1 MLNRFIQQCSALP
14 FLWDSD
20 EMAAFLRPTMD
31 VEKSLLLMSKLTTEQ
46 TLERILAF
54 LQVDESTVGE
64 FASRYNEQI
73 SSFKTHTKKVFPV
86 LDATKGYIT
95 GLVQIRKHHIHQMAK
110 FTQFMSKYEE
120 NTLAHY
126 MSETDKILLFS
137 DPGLDKVETK
147 EKVDSISKNMKNPF
161 QKLRFWIKEEIF
173 DLQAILEAIDCKE
186 SLEKQL

>member
-64 FASRYNEQI
+64 FASRY
-73 SSFKTHTKKVFPV
+73 
-86 LDATKGYIT
+86 
-95 GLVQIRKHHIHQMAK
+95 
-110 FTQFMSKYEE
+110 
-120 NTLAHY
+120 
-126 MSETDKILLFS
+126 SE
-137 DPGLDKVETK
+137 
-147 EKVDSISKNMKNPF
+147 
-161 QKLRFWIKEEIF
+161 
-173 DLQAILEAIDCKE
+173 
-186 SLEKQL
+186 